1 MANIT
6 LTAGDIVLT
15 SRPLNDSPVSAA
27 IKIGTGSAYS
37 HAMLCVGAQ
46 CVVEAIDQGVLKR
59 ALAEATRAC
68 DKVTAFR
75 HSQATADHIQRL
87 VHFAESK
94 LGGEYSLPGSLG
106 GSGILAAAFLPLSLP
121 LIGVRS
127 AANAVLENQGK
138 KRTYYCSELIA
149 DAYLSVGLPLGIWGR
164 APSLMNPGDIAEY
177 SERNPALLFKLGDL
191 S

>member
-1 MANIT
+1 MEKIAPI
-6 LTAGDIVLT
+6 AGDILLT
-15 SRPLNDSPVSAA
+15 SSPLKGSPVSAA
-27 IKIGTGSAYS
+27 IKIGTGSTYS

-46 CVVEAIDQGVLKR
+46 CVVEAISRGVLKR
-59 ALAEATRAC
+59 PLSEATLAC

-75 HSQATADHIQRL
+75 HSQATDDHIQRL

-94 LGGEYSLPGSLG
+94 LAGEYSLAGSLG
-106 GSGILAAAFLPLSLP
+106 GSGILAAVLPLSLP
-121 LIGVRS
+121 LIGLRS
-127 AANAVLENQGK
+127 ATNAVLENQGK
-138 KRTYYCSELIA
+138 KRSYYCSELIA

-177 SERNPALLFKLGDL
+177 SDRNSALLVKLGDL